1 MQTQSKRAEREI
13 TRQALMDDEDV
24 KLWRMNVGSEA
35 TGDNYWRMLAYFCE
49 QKGQTPKSLLKLTD
63 KAITDLVQVYMHEHG
78 NQGAVTV
85 KKAVAS
91 WLLHND
97 RKFTRDIK
105 TPEAVRLAR
114 PRVDDMFI
122 PTQDQLRQVFDAGDV
137 RAKAALSVI
146 AFAGQRLQVLG
157 TYKGTDGLV
166 LSDLKDL
173 VIDGDKVA
181 FKNPL
186 AAKIVVRRPISKK
199 RHEYFTFVGP
209 EGQGYIL
216 AYLRERI
223 ENGETLTPRSPLMV
237 PLQPNRKKLLTARSR
252 EDKLREL
259 GRKPNVAAKIDNDRP
274 FIRASNI
281 GGITK
286 KPMIAAGLHVP
297 KAKENGEKSDPSYI
311 WRSFFAH
318 QGEMSQGLS
327 ESYRKFFEGR
337 LGEVA
342 DDYSKHKGVTGE
354 KLEVMRKA
362 YASALVFLE
371 TERRPVATETLALTK
386 IAELE
391 RQLQDLTAAQA
402 NPAQVT
408 MREFREQAP
417 VRDELAKARTD
428 AMSPGELDA
437 RAKVDRLSQV
447 LTDAMDDEGELG
459 KSHEE
464 PPMTRA
470 EIIEMVKLGIMT
482 KDEARGR
489 LGLVVVVAPGA

>member
-1 MQTQSKRAEREI
+1 MQTPTRAEREVK
-13 TRQALMDDEDV
+13 RLALMDDEDV
-24 KLWRMNVGSEA
+24 RLWKQNVGSAA

-49 QKGQTPKSLLKLTD
+49 QKGYTPKSFLELTD
-63 KAITDLVQVYMHEHG
+63 KTITDLVQAYMHEHG
-78 NQGAVTV
+78 NHGAVQA

-97 RKFTRDIK
+97 RKFTRDIR

-122 PTQDQLRQVFDAGDV
+122 PTQDQLRQVFDAADV
-137 RAKAALSVI
+137 RAKAALSLI

-166 LSDLKDL
+166 LADLKDL
-173 VIDGDKVA
+173 VIDRDKVT
-181 FKNPL
+181 FKNAL
-186 AAKIVVRRPISKK
+186 AAQIVIRRPLSKK
-199 RHEYFTFVGP
+199 RHEYFSFVGP

-223 ENGETLTPRSPLMV
+223 ENGETLTPRSPLIV
-237 PLQPNRKKLLTARSR
+237 PLQPNHKRLVTARSR

-259 GRKPNVAAKIDNDRP
+259 GRKPNVASKTDNDRP
-274 FIRASNI
+274 FIRASNV
-281 GGITK
+281 GGIIR

-297 KAKENGEKSDPSYI
+297 KAKESGEKSDPSYI

-318 QGEMSQGLS
+318 QGEMARDLS
-327 ESYRKFFEGR
+327 ESYRHFFEGR
-337 LGEVA
+337 KGTVA
-342 DDYSKHKGVTGE
+342 ADYSLHKGVSVE

-362 YASALVFLE
+362 YASALPLVE

-391 RQLQDLTAAQA
+391 KQLKDLKAAQA
-402 NPAQVT
+402 NPEQIT
-408 MREFREQAP
+408 MREFREQVP
-417 VRDELAKARTD
+417 VRDDLAKARTD
-428 AMSPGELDA
+428 AMPPGELDA
-437 RAKVDRLSQV
+437 RAEADRLGQV
-447 LTDAMDDEGELG
+447 LTDAMDDEGNFVE
-459 KSHEE
+459 KSGEE

-470 EIIEMVKLGIMT
+470 EIMDMVRLGIMT
-482 KDEARGR
+482 RDEARDR
-489 LGLVVVVAPGA
+489 IGLNGKGAA